1 MAISSHSNS
10 QSVQQRFTIKDL
22 VSANYLVTALEKNG
36 CRMVP
41 KSQLES
47 MTMEPRCFES
57 DMYMPPMYW
66 PMTLYSI
73 EAAFEPDFPAMETKI
88 FISNMDGIL
97 LEVRMLNDCIS
108 EITKLDIRRGFERL
122 QPDDLVEFLDNYVKY
137 YVPQD
142 PSFKESKRYKPQWI
156 F

>member
-1 MAISSHSNS
+1 MAISSHNNS
-10 QSVQQRFTIKDL
+10 QSVQPRFTIKDL
-22 VSANYLVTALEKNG
+22 DSANYLVTALEKSG

-47 MTMEPRCFES
+47 LTMEPRYFES
-57 DMYMPPMYW
+57 DMYMTPMYW

-73 EAAFEPDFPAMETKI
+73 ETAFEPDFPAMETKI

-97 LEVRMLNDCIS
+97 LEVGMLNDSIS

-122 QPDDLVEFLDNYVKY
+122 QPNDLVEFLDNYVKY
-137 YVPQD
+137 YVPED
-142 PSFKESKRYKPQWI
+142 PLFKESKRYKPHRI
-156 F
+156 

>member
-10 QSVQQRFTIKDL
+10 QSVQPRFTIKDL
-22 VSANYLVTALEKNG
+22 DSANYLVTALDKSG

-47 MTMEPRCFES
+47 MTMEPRYFES

-73 EAAFEPDFPAMETKI
+73 ETAFEPDFPAIETKI

-97 LEVRMLNDCIS
+97 LEVGMLNDSIS

-122 QPDDLVEFLDNYVKY
+122 QPNDLVEFLDSYVKY

-142 PSFKESKRYKPQWI
+142 ESNRHKLQWI

>member
-10 QSVQQRFTIKDL
+10 QSVQPRFTIKDL
-22 VSANYLVTALEKNG
+22 DSANYLVTALDKNG

-47 MTMEPRCFES
+47 MTMEPGAL
-57 DMYMPPMYW
+57 DPLYMPPMYW

-73 EAAFEPDFPAMETKI
+73 ETAFEPDFPAMETKI

-97 LEVRMLNDCIS
+97 LEVGMLNDSIS
-108 EITKLDIRRGFERL
+108 EITKLDIRRGFERM
-122 QPDDLVEFLDNYVKY
+122 QPNDLVEFLDNYVKY

-142 PSFKESKRYKPQWI
+142 ESNRHKLQWI